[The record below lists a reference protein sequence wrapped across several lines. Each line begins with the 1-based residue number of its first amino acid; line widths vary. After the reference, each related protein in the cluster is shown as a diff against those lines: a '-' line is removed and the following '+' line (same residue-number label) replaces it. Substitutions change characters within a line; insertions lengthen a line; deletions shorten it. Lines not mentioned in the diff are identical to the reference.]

1 MSLESFRGSLAR
13 SHSTHEKSVEIY
25 LENSIMLPQDA
36 SEEARKAEVRSES
49 YQLIKHMLELAQQ
62 HCEEQNMEPGSN
74 EALAAF
80 DEGHDTATSVVH
92 AYQGLPFSMEDR
104 TALTPEQVTE
114 KMALLVPP
122 HVTNLPAHVKKT
134 GKLGVLQD
142 DLSYAAGNYVMG
154 RFKSSWVDRVFAQ
167 ALTQV
172 ELVAYVDEMLWKNP
186 LIGMSKLEEIYSPSV
201 MQMVW
206 NVSKVIFGLLLVSFG
221 IAALPMVF
229 PALPADGMLLGGLA
243 VGALGSI
250 ILLALLV
257 LAIVGILREK
267 PASKR
272 RRQSIL
278 DMIDR
283 MNGFFLEFKSSGPF
297 STAHFRK
304 RVDDL
309 AEAGVVWPSGLYVLL
324 DDMEARGVRVF

>member
-1 MSLESFRGSLAR
+1 MSLESFRESLAR

-36 SEEARKAEVRSES
+36 SEEARKAEVRTES
-49 YQLIKHMLELAQQ
+49 YQLIKHMLELAQK
-62 HCEEQNMEPGSN
+62 HCEEQNLEPGSN
-74 EALAAF
+74 EAFAAF

-92 AYQGLPFSMEDR
+92 AYQGLSFSMEER
-104 TALTPEQVTE
+104 AALTPEQVTE
-114 KMALLVPP
+114 KMALLVPN
-122 HVTNLPAHVKKT
+122 HVTNLVAYVKEK
-134 GKLGVLQD
+134 GKLGVPQD
-142 DLSYAAGNYVMG
+142 WLSDAVGDYVSG
-154 RFKSSWVDRVFAQ
+154 RFKSPAVDRLLAQ
-167 ALTQV
+167 SLTQV
-172 ELVAYVDEMLWKNP
+172 EIVAYMDEMLGKSP
-186 LIGMSKLEEIYSPSV
+186 LSGMSKLEETYSPSV
-201 MQMVW
+201 TKAVW
-206 NVSKVIFGLLLVSFG
+206 NFFKLISGVLLISFG
-221 IAALPMVF
+221 IAALPMLF
-229 PALPADGMLLGGLA
+229 SALPADGMLLGGLTF
-243 VGALGSI
+243 GALGSI

-278 DMIDR
+278 NMIDR